1 MALRAGRP
9 SGANNKKSVPRKS
22 MKSKRVSTI
31 ARGRFARALV
41 FQGKKIKTASGLK
54 QESLMRNRRG
64 KIVSKRAS
72 AQGKRMYKNVESWVE
87 CVMEARDALH
97 CKGFVA
103 INGKT
108 LQGKALYVKAKA
120 LRTPRHAAAFAVATV
135 PVAPQP
141 FEVVQSNQ
149 L

>member
-1 MALRAGRP
+1 MALRAGRK
-9 SGANNKKSVPRKS
+9 STANKKHAP
-22 MKSKRVSTI
+22 MKAMKTKKVSTI
-31 ARGRFARALV
+31 A
-41 FQGKKIKTASGLK
+41 K
-54 QESLMRNRRG
+54 
-64 KIVSKRAS
+64 
-72 AQGKRMYKNVESWVE
+72 GKRMYKNVESWVE

-135 PVAPQP
+135 PVTPQP
-141 FEVVQSNQ
+141 PQVQPD
-149 L
+149 